1 MATLRRLLTF
11 VGIAFSLAACHRRGA
26 IDHPAQ
32 GSAPAANVATYDGLV
47 SLDPAAGRINGT
59 WNVRLSRADSV
70 AFLLNASL
78 SISAVTGRDVL
89 RFTSSTDRD
98 LQTIVVYF
106 TPRANAKEADVRI
119 VYDGRFV
126 ATDDGMNQLTAPWIE
141 LGIDSFWFPVVADL
155 AHDVLGRVQLVLPRG
170 YRVAASGDLQQ
181 RGDTTTI
188 TNARPL
194 PDFAFVASSALY
206 TSGAQHARTHYT
218 SAPVSVRERISS
230 TTTKCVDY
238 LNARYGQRVSIT
250 TADVV
255 LAPRTGPGY
264 ARQRYVVIPVGASA
278 SSSTAEPTDSR
289 LRFICHEFAH
299 FWSSGAAVAGPDNW
313 LNEGFAE
320 FVAGRAVRTL
330 EGEAA
335 WDLVLTSWRTG
346 ATSSAGAAG
355 ALIVWTPSSTTRPS
369 FAASYRKAPALLSE
383 LESRIGSARMET
395 LLARYMT
402 EPLRTTQRVLDMI
415 DTEAGAEHGRWFR
428 DALGR

>member
-1 MATLRRLLTF
+1 MAMPSLRRVVSF
-11 VGIAFSLAACHRRGA
+11 VGIALSLTACHRQGA
-26 IDHPAQ
+26 IDHPV
-32 GSAPAANVATYDGLV
+32 SAPAANVAIYDGLV
-47 SLDPAAGRINGT
+47 SLDPTEGRIKGT

-98 LQTIVVYF
+98 LQTIVVYLA
-106 TPRANAKEADVRI
+106 PRANAKEADVRI

-155 AHDVLGRVQLVLPRG
+155 ARDVLGRVQLVLPRG

-181 RGDTTTI
+181 RDDTTII
-188 TNARPL
+188 TNTRPL
-194 PDFAFVASSALY
+194 PDFAFVASSALN
-206 TSGAQHARTHYT
+206 TSEVQHARTHYT

-230 TTTKCVDY
+230 TTTRCVDY
-238 LNARYGQRVSIT
+238 LNARYGQRVAIT

-264 ARQRYVVIPVGASA
+264 ARQRYVVIPIGAPA
-278 SSSTAEPTDSR
+278 SSSSETTDSR

-299 FWSSGAAVAGPDNW
+299 FWSNGAAVAGQDNW

-335 WDLVLTSWRTG
+335 WDLVLASWRTG
-346 ATSSAGAAG
+346 ATSGARAAG
-355 ALIVWTPSSTTRPS
+355 PLIVWTPSSTTRPS

-395 LLARYMT
+395 LLTRYMT